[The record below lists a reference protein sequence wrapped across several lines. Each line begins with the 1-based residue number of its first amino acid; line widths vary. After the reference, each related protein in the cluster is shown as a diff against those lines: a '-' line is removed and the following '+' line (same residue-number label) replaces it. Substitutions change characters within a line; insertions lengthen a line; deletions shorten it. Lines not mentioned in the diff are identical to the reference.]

1 MLRKFFFV
9 LFLLMFIGF
18 SLAQNT
24 KEEFWVTASVGYPFN
39 FMVGAGANDIFGDM
53 SIRAA
58 VAASNDGGIN
68 LMLDGLIDA
77 SALDLSSSLNAYGV
91 LGVLLKLSGD
101 NEKDNSFHANLAVG
115 VEHRLV
121 EMDLENM
128 GIYMEIGPS
137 FRLTPSFDSGFHARA
152 GINVHF

>member
-1 MLRKFFFV
+1 MLRRFFFV
-9 LFLLMFIGF
+9 FLIAIGF

-39 FMVGAGANDIFGDM
+39 FMVGAGANDIIGDM

-58 VAASNDGGIN
+58 VAASDDGGIN

-77 SALDLSSSLNAYGV
+77 SALELSSGLNAYGV
-91 LGVLLKLSGD
+91 LGVLLKLSG
-101 NEKDNSFHANLAVG
+101 NEQRDNSFHANLAVG
-115 VEHRLV
+115 VEHRLA
-121 EMDLENM
+121 EMGLENM
-128 GIYMEIGPS
+128 GVYMELGPS
-137 FRLTPSFDSGFHARA
+137 FKLTPSFDSGFHARA